1 MTVEPKVLALGIVE
15 YNPIA
20 SAIADLAAKYQGMV
34 YDVKTERGL
43 KDAKA
48 AAKDVAQY
56 RIALEKKRTELKADV
71 LERGRLIDGEA
82 KRIQAKLS
90 AIEDP
95 IVDQIKAEDRRIE
108 AQRQAAILAEQ
119 ERLAREE
126 RERKEAEERRL
137 AEERAKIEAENRRLA
152 QERAQFEAEQRA
164 QRERAEAED
173 RQRRAKLDEEE
184 RAARARRDEE
194 NRKAKEARQVEEDRL
209 NEERERINAERRA
222 LAEAA
227 RDEQF
232 RKDEEAR
239 SARLEEQRKR
249 EAEENARA
257 LANREQIRKEQEQL
271 DAKEML
277 LTFRRRFG
285 HLREFETIVAE
296 IDAVLGEAAE

>member
-20 SAIADLAAKYQGMV
+20 TAIGELAAKYQGMV
-34 YDVKTERGL
+34 YDVRTERGL
-43 KDAKA
+43 RDAKA

-82 KRIQAKLS
+82 KKIQTQLS

-194 NRKAKEARQVEEDRL
+194 NRKAKEARQAEEDRL

-222 LAEAA
+222 MEEAA
-227 RDEQF
+227 RAEQF
-232 RKDEEAR
+232 RKDEETR
-239 SARLEEQRKR
+239 SARLDEQRKR

-257 LANREQIRKEQEQL
+257 LAEREQIRKEQEQL